1 MIIKTVILV
10 AMWISAAGYSVWWY
24 LHRLTR
30 LRTNA
35 FSLAVGAVTNFFDT
49 LGIGS
54 YATTTAALRFRRS
67 IRDADLPG
75 TLNAGHCLP
84 VIVQAL
90 IFIASVNV
98 GAVTLFAMIA
108 AAVFGAWI
116 GASIV
121 SGLPVRIVRFAMAAA
136 LLVAAVLFAMI
147 NLDILPGGGTATD
160 LSGSRLAIAVTANA
174 LFGVLCTIGIG
185 LYAPCLITLSL
196 LGMNPLAAFPI
207 MMGSGALLMPIAGGR
222 FLATGKVDQ
231 KIALGLTLGG
241 IPGVLI
247 AAYLVKSMPLSLLR
261 WLVIGVVV
269 YTAVQLLRTN
279 RSERRH
285 ISGALVAASGTTL
298 EEYTK

>member
-1 MIIKTVILV
+1 MIIKAIILA
-10 AMWISAAGYSVWWY
+10 AMWISAAGYCAWWY
-24 LHRLTR
+24 VHRALG

-35 FSLAVGAVTNFFDT
+35 FAVSVGAVTNFFDT

-54 YATTTAALRFRRS
+54 YATTTAALRFRQS
-67 IRDADLPG
+67 IRDVDLPG

-84 VIVQAL
+84 VIAQAL
-90 IFIASVNV
+90 IFIATVNV
-98 GAVTLFAMIA
+98 GVVTLFAMIA
-108 AAVFGAWI
+108 AAVAGAWV

-121 SGLPVRIVRFAMAAA
+121 SGLPVRTVRFGMAAA
-136 LLVAAVLFAMI
+136 LLVAACLFAMI
-147 NLDILPGGGTATD
+147 NLEILPGGGTATA
-160 LSGSRLAIAVTANA
+160 LSGWRLALAVTANA
-174 LFGVLCTIGIG
+174 VFGVLCTIGIG

-241 IPGVLI
+241 IPGVLV

-261 WLVIGVVV
+261 WLVIAVVV
-269 YTAVQLLRTN
+269 YTAMQLLKTN
-279 RSERRH
+279 RREREDAAGREV
-285 ISGALVAASGTTL
+285 SLSALSL
-298 EEYTK
+298 K